1 MVGMLESVHS
11 SVSENTTR
19 NRVLKNRGFERFFNI
34 TVVRP
39 SMRFLETGRK
49 RGLKNRGFQRFFIIT
64 VVRPFIRF
72 FETAQN
78 RGLKNRGFVRF
89 QRNE

>member
-11 SVSENTTR
+11 SVSENTAR
-19 NRVLKNRGFERFFNI
+19 NRGLKNRGFERFFNI

-49 RGLKNRGFQRFFIIT
+49 RGFQRFFIIT

-72 FETAQN
+72 FGTA
-78 RGLKNRGFVRF
+78 RNRGF
-89 QRNE
+89 